1 MTVALRLL
9 MYINTTIE
17 DDQTIPN
24 SSTLPAFSSVLS
36 INTLIKHIESNG
48 SRPSPLHQ
56 FQVRTLSTHGLR
68 GAPPSNHR
76 RLHKRHQTI
85 DVHTT
90 KVRKNQLSVIFFSF
104 SSFFSV
110 IFRTIELDV
119 PKRIEL
125 RDVDLRPTVLH
136 QNEPFDLLI
145 KPTYIYFDS
154 EDIGLKPPQGFD
166 RRSSRPASSA
176 QRKSQD
182 EQAAQDLSTPSFS
195 PSFLTSH
202 IPPSSRTLT
211 HNTYKRQRSFD
222 SSNSSD
228 SFKRQHS

>member
-9 MYINTTIE
+9 MYINTNSE

-56 FQVRTLSTHGLR
+56 FQVRALSTHGLR

-90 KVRKNQLSVIFFSF
+90 KFEKINFQSHFFRSFIFFF
-104 SSFFSV
+104 RSSFERSN
-110 IFRTIELDV
+110 L
-119 PKRIEL
+119 
-125 RDVDLRPTVLH
+125 
-136 QNEPFDLLI
+136 
-145 KPTYIYFDS
+145 TY
-154 EDIGLKPPQGFD
+154 LKESNFVT
-166 RRSSRPASSA
+166 
-176 QRKSQD
+176 
-182 EQAAQDLSTPSFS
+182 ST
-195 PSFLTSH
+195 
-202 IPPSSRTLT
+202 
-211 HNTYKRQRSFD
+211 
-222 SSNSSD
+222 
-228 SFKRQHS
+228 

>member
-9 MYINTTIE
+9 MYINTNSE

-36 INTLIKHIESNG
+36 INTLIKHNESNG
-48 SRPSPLHQ
+48 SRPSPCINFRLEPCL
-56 FQVRTLSTHGLR
+56 RTVYAARH
-68 GAPPSNHR
+68 
-76 RLHKRHQTI
+76 HQT
-85 DVHTT
+85 
-90 KVRKNQLSVIFFSF
+90 
-104 SSFFSV
+104 
-110 IFRTIELDV
+110 
-119 PKRIEL
+119 
-125 RDVDLRPTVLH
+125 TVVCT
-136 QNEPFDLLI
+136 NAI
-145 KPTYIYFDS
+145 KQSTFTRQKDKPDDS
-154 EDIGLKPPQGFD
+154 DIGLKPPQGFD

-195 PSFLTSH
+195 PSFLTSP

>member
-9 MYINTTIE
+9 MYINTNSE

-56 FQVRTLSTHGLR
+56 FQVRALSTHGLR

-90 KVRKNQLSVIFFSF
+90 KGRLGHRTEASTRLWQTIKSTCVICATKITRWTGCTRLIYTKLLAKLPHFTHPTQLTYSDAQHLQAPAQLRLV
-104 SSFFSV
+104 
-110 IFRTIELDV
+110 ELIWLV
-119 PKRIEL
+119 Q
-125 RDVDLRPTVLH
+125 T
-136 QNEPFDLLI
+136 
-145 KPTYIYFDS
+145 
-154 EDIGLKPPQGFD
+154 
-166 RRSSRPASSA
+166 PA
-176 QRKSQD
+176 
-182 EQAAQDLSTPSFS
+182 
-195 PSFLTSH
+195 
-202 IPPSSRTLT
+202 
-211 HNTYKRQRSFD
+211 
-222 SSNSSD
+222 
-228 SFKRQHS
+228 

>member
-9 MYINTTIE
+9 MYINTNLE

-48 SRPSPLHQ
+48 SRHSPCINFRLEPCL
-56 FQVRTLSTHGLR
+56 RTVYAARH
-68 GAPPSNHR
+68 
-76 RLHKRHQTI
+76 HQTTVVCTNAI
-85 DVHTT
+85 KQSTFT
-90 KVRKNQLSVIFFSF
+90 RQSSKKLTFSNFFSF

-119 PKRIEL
+119 PERIEL
-125 RDVDLRPTVLH
+125 RDVDLRSTVLH

-154 EDIGLKPPQGFD
+154 EERGRLGH
-166 RRSSRPASSA
+166 RTEAST
-176 QRKSQD
+176 R
-182 EQAAQDLSTPSFS
+182 L
-195 PSFLTSH
+195 
-202 IPPSSRTLT
+202 
-211 HNTYKRQRSFD
+211 
-222 SSNSSD
+222 
-228 SFKRQHS
+228 